1 MADQLKRL
9 KSSIE
14 KLKNKVENLKP
25 SDNLAQSQDEVQE
38 IDNVIQDIEENIK
51 ELDDDEDG
59 DLSNQKPLMDKFSE
73 YKSDFDIIKNKF
85 LKKKDEVMTAHN
97 QELLMQGKLHGVE
110 KKKAERDMA
119 LDQIKQIDEHE
130 LIIDGIGNNIK
141 DANTNLANMNVEAKK
156 QRERI
161 DNIGDKVVQ
170 MDQTV
175 KKTGDVFDGVEKRV
189 FCRKFMLWLG
199 IVILTLANIIL
210 VFLIVAKGFGWPP
223 FKDQVSSSSADP
235 PAPAPPIYNDKA
247 GIDFEGNSNIN
258 FDDYLKRNYS
268 FIMIRAGEST
278 SQRPNIINLIKEAK
292 SKGITGGLYWIIT
305 NSTVDKAEIEVNEAV
320 KIENEAKDLGL
331 NFGFFFKFEQDS
343 LVENFGKVNEFCG
356 KIKNF
361 DCGIS
366 LEKSKYIDY
375 YQEHKSNLQ
384 NIKKYWVYPDVYDSD
399 FQEDNNVVV
408 WTVVGS
414 ESIEGVNYPKIK
426 RK

>member
-14 KLKNKVENLKP
+14 KLKNRVENLKP

-223 FKDQVSSSSADP
+223 FKDQVSSPDQ

-247 GIDFEGNSNIN
+247 GIDFEGNNNIN

-268 FIMIRAGEST
+268 FIMIRAGERT

-331 NFGFFFKFEQDS
+331 NFGFFFKFEQNS
-343 LVENFGKVNEFCG
+343 LVENFDKVNEFCG
-356 KIKNF
+356 KINNF

-366 LEKSKYIDY
+366 LEKSKYTGY
-375 YQEHKSNLQ
+375 YQERKSNLQ